1 MYFSLAAQ
9 LPHARYG
16 LSFSPRRICRL
27 LQESST
33 DLHIGLLIITKA
45 ETHQD
50 VRRRRHLYRLR
61 RNTETM
67 RSLGF
72 SNSR

>member
-1 MYFSLAAQ
+1 MYLPLAAQ

-16 LSFSPRRICRL
+16 LSFSLRRMLRL

-33 DLHIGLLIITKA
+33 ELHIELSIIA
-45 ETHQD
+45 ESHQD

-61 RNTETM
+61 RNTERM
-67 RSLGF
+67 RSVGV